1 MNDPKFNQETE
12 MTENDKRIE
21 RIEALFKDLKV
32 SDIINQ
38 VIISIVEQI
47 RTGKL
52 EKSYNE
58 RQPRPIKISDDITM
72 RHSNF
77 FRSGLE
83 DFFKKVKKDIRERNS
98 QTGECNILYTW
109 LLESNDLG
117 GIEEFMFNMI
127 HDVGLIDEEN
137 WRVHLKNVEDIV
149 VVPLEA

>member
-12 MTENDKRIE
+12 MTDNDKRIE
-21 RIEALFKDLKV
+21 RIEALFKELKV
-32 SDIINQ
+32 SDIVNQ
-38 VIISIVEQI
+38 VMISFVDQI

-58 RQPRPIKISDDITM
+58 RQPRPIKISDDVTM

-83 DFFKKVKKDIRERNS
+83 EFFKKVQKDIRERNS
-98 QTGECNILYTW
+98 ETEECNTLYTW
-109 LLESNDLG
+109 LIEQTNLD
-117 GIEEFMFNMI
+117 GIEDLMFKMI
-127 HDVGLIDEEN
+127 YKVGLIDENN
-137 WRVHLKNVEDIV
+137 WRIHLKNVEGIV